1 MIRLHNVS
9 VYFKDKPGL
18 IDINISIKKGEFV
31 YLIGPTGAGK
41 TTLLRTI
48 YHDLKPDDGFVQFGK
63 FNLNKIKARQIPF
76 MRRQIGI
83 IFQDFKLLNDRNVYD
98 NVIFTLR
105 ATGSSSKEAKKRAVK
120 ALTNVGLLS
129 KRNNTL
135 DGLSGG
141 ELQRLCIARAIA
153 NEPVIIIADEP
164 TGNLDPNTAHGIFEL
179 LYKLNLR
186 GSTVLTATH
195 NYKIVHDFPGRII
208 YLEEGRQV
216 NGISD

>member
-1 MIRLHNVS
+1 MIKLHNVS
-9 VYFKDKPGL
+9 VYFKNKPGL
-18 IDINISIKKGEFV
+18 IDINLSIKKGEFV

-63 FNLNKIKARQIPF
+63 YHSKKIKPRQLPF

-83 IFQDFKLLNDRNVYD
+83 IFQDFKLLDDRTVYD
-98 NVIFTLR
+98 NVIFALR
-105 ATGSSSKEAKKRAVK
+105 ATGSLSIEAKKKTVR

-129 KRNNTL
+129 KRNNML
-135 DGLSGG
+135 DELSGG

-153 NEPVIIIADEP
+153 NQPVIIIADEP

-179 LYKLNLR
+179 LYRLNQR

-216 NGISD
+216 NGISE